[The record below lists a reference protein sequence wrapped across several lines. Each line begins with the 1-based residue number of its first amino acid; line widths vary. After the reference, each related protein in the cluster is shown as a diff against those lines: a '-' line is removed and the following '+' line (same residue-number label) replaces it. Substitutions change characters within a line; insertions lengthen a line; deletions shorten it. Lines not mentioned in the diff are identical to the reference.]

1 MKHRQKLMDARC
13 LSLPA
18 GGESFVLN
26 RWEIGEDR
34 TRPEPEES

>member
-1 MKHRQKLMDARC
+1 MKHGMKLMDARC

-18 GGESFVLN
+18 GGESFVLD
-26 RWEIGEDR
+26 RRQLGEDR